1 MTYTRHKYPPYP
13 NSQVERIIEIV
24 RNQSDNPA
32 ACYSYNGH
40 AVFDDYNLAF
50 PKALYDAAVDY
61 VHWKEYFDRAYAEL
75 SHEKNIKC
83 GTGGE
88 DFLELLDNMLS
99 AANALIALSMF
110 ADTDLEL
117 AEEYLHTHGMPK

>member
-13 NSQVERIIEIV
+13 NVQVEKIIEII

-32 ACYSYNGH
+32 ARYSYNGH
-40 AVFDDYNLAF
+40 AVFDDYNLGF

-61 VHWKEYFDRAYAEL
+61 VHWKEYIDRTYKDDCLNETDDWAGVNFIE
-75 SHEKNIKC
+75 I
-83 GTGGE
+83 
-88 DFLELLDNMLS
+88 LESVL
-99 AANALIALSMF
+99 AASNALISLSMF
-110 ADTDLEL
+110 ADTDLEA